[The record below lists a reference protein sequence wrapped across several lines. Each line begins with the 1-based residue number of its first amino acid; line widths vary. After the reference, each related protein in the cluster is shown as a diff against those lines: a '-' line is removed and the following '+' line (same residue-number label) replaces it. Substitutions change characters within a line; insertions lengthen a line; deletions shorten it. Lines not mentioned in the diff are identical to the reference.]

1 MQANQAAEWMQKAQ
15 NTRIHL
21 EGDAKNRAI

>member
-1 MQANQAAEWMQKAQ
+1 MQANQAAERMQKAQ
-15 NTRIHL
+15 PARIHL

>member
-1 MQANQAAEWMQKAQ
+1 MQANQAAEWMQKARD
-15 NTRIHL
+15 TLIHL

>member
-1 MQANQAAEWMQKAQ
+1 MQANQAAEWMQKAWD
-15 NTRIHL
+15 TLIDL